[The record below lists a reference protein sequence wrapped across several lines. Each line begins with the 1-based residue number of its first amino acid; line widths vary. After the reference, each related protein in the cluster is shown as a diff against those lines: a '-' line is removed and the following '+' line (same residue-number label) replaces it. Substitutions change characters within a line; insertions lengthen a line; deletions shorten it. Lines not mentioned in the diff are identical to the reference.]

1 MEEVHILDKIVTA
14 KQRELATAKV
24 ERPLADLEA
33 RIASRPAPLDFTQA
47 IRRRRIAAI
56 GRSPIAVIA
65 EVKKASPSRGLLCP
79 DFDPVRLAQDYAA
92 GGAAAVSVLTEADHF
107 QGSLSHLAEIKA
119 AAGLETTP
127 LLRKDFLFDPYQVYE
142 ARAFGADAILLIVA
156 ILDDA
161 ALAELSELAN
171 SLGMQCLVEVHDE
184 TELERAAAVSAAI
197 IGINNRDL
205 RTFEVD
211 IATTERLSALVPEG
225 HIIVSESGIKTR
237 ADIDRLG
244 ECGVDAV
251 LVGEALVTAEDA
263 AAALRELV

>member
-1 MEEVHILDKIVTA
+1 MILDKIVTA
-14 KQRELATAKV
+14 KQRELAAAKV

-33 RIASRPAPLDFTQA
+33 RSASRPAPLDFA
-47 IRRRRIAAI
+47 AALRRDR
-56 GRSPIAVIA
+56 IAVIA

-79 DFDPVRLAQDYAA
+79 DFDPVRLAQCYAA
-92 GGAAAVSVLTEADHF
+92 GGAAAVSVLTEVDHF
-107 QGSLSHLAEIKA
+107 QGSLSYLAEIKT
-119 AAGLETTP
+119 AAGLEATP

-156 ILDDA
+156 ILDDGT
-161 ALAELSELAN
+161 LANLLALAN

-184 TELERAAAVSAAI
+184 TELGRALAAGVNI

-211 IATTERLSALVPEG
+211 IATTERLAALIPEG
-225 HIIVSESGIKTR
+225 HTIVSESGIRTR
-237 ADIDRLG
+237 ADIDRLS
-244 ECGVDAV
+244 ECGVSAV